1 MDKIIIYGGK
11 YGTAEAYAKAL
22 SERTGVRYADHKT
35 IRRGEKYSEII
46 YIGSLYAGN
55 VAGLTKTLKKLGID
69 GGDGTKLI
77 IATVGL
83 ADPENSKN
91 AERIRASVKRQIP
104 ERAFKTA
111 RLAHLRGGIDYS
123 RLGFIHRLMMKF
135 LCASLKK
142 KPDELRTAEDTAII
156 ETYGKTIDF
165 TDLSALDRI
174 VEII

>member
-1 MDKIIIYGGK
+1 MDKIIIYGGE

-22 SERTGVRYADHKT
+22 YERTGVRYADHKT

-69 GGDGTKLI
+69 GEDGTRLI

-83 ADPENSKN
+83 ADPEDNKN

-104 ERAFKTA
+104 ERAFETA
-111 RLAHLRGGIDYS
+111 RLVHLRGGIDYS
-123 RLGFIHRLMMKF
+123 RLGLLHRLMMKF

-142 KPDELRTAEDTAII
+142 KPVGQRTAEDTAMIAA
-156 ETYGKTIDF
+156 YGKTLDF
-165 TDLSALDRI
+165 TDFGALERI

>member
-1 MDKIIIYGGK
+1 MDKIIIYGGE

-35 IRRGEKYSEII
+35 VRRGEKYSEII

-69 GGDGTKLI
+69 GEDGTRLI
-77 IATVGL
+77 IATG
-83 ADPENSKN
+83 KN

-104 ERAFKTA
+104 ERAFETA
-111 RLAHLRGGIDYS
+111 RLVHLRGGIDYS
-123 RLGFIHRLMMKF
+123 GLGLLHRLMMKF

-142 KPDELRTAEDTAII
+142 KPVGQRTAEDTAMIAA
-156 ETYGKTIDF
+156 YGKTLDF
-165 TDLSALDRI
+165 TDFGALERI